1 MPIVSSVLSE
11 EGEQRDGRHWVN
23 EVHTDHLGQTHVAS
37 WLAEPNDNASQIM
50 ADRVPSIEATLKT
63 HEIETNV
70 ATILVLGSLTDTSL
84 DHSTVNENFA
94 VLREAYKTALEVE
107 AVMAGDFLSSQS
119 DAVLRNVFAMTQPQ
133 VNNLR
138 TNKLTPAA
146 NTAAS
151 IRASSGA

>member
-1 MPIVSSVLSE
+1 
-11 EGEQRDGRHWVN
+11 
-23 EVHTDHLGQTHVAS
+23 
-37 WLAEPNDNASQIM
+37 M
-50 ADRVPSIEATLKT
+50 ADRVPSIEASLKA

-70 ATILVLGSLTDTSL
+70 ATILVLGSLTDPSL
-84 DHSTVNENFA
+84 DHSTGTENFA
-94 VLREAYKTALEVE
+94 VLREAYKTALELE

-119 DAVLRNVFAMTQPQ
+119 DATLRNVFGMTQPQ

-138 TNKLTPAA
+138 NNKLTPAA